1 MVGLRCHV
9 RPHVLHVCVSIS
21 PSLVILRGYH
31 TEVFGG
37 GGEAHGAPLNL
48 CRGVG
53 PPQPELPG
61 GGAVRLLSPAPRGQA
76 EAGVPLLSTRGKPEL
91 EAANAAI
98 GVQRTGR
105 G

>member
-1 MVGLRCHV
+1 M
-9 RPHVLHVCVSIS
+9 
-21 PSLVILRGYH
+21 
-31 TEVFGG
+31 
-37 GGEAHGAPLNL
+37 
-48 CRGVG
+48 
-53 PPQPELPG
+53 
-61 GGAVRLLSPAPRGQA
+61 RLLSPAPRGQA